1 MLQDFLL
8 SAPITF
14 LSVMATVLMVV
25 DALIKKSSK
34 ITFTISWLTLAIT
47 GVIAAVTIPETLN
60 SFKTVPGFTGT
71 AFDGMISV
79 GSLSAFFDILFCCGG
94 LLTLIAARPFL
105 EREKLEHD
113 EFHSM
118 ILFAVSGMMLIA
130 HSNNLLILFIG
141 VEVMSVCFYVLSGY
155 MRSSVRSVEAALKYF
170 LLGAFATG
178 FIVYGMALIYGAT
191 GSFDYNMIYMASHNE
206 LRFPALM
213 MIGIGLLI
221 IGLSF
226 KAAAFPFHQWA
237 PDVYQGAPTVV
248 TAFMS
253 TAGKVAAF
261 AAFIPVVAIT
271 APAGKEKLQLVLA
284 LISAATMLVGNISAL
299 AQTNIKRMLA
309 YSSVAHAGYLMMGLV
324 AESVRNGVGMMSLR
338 GVNGIMYYL
347 TAYLFMQLGAFVI
360 VSIIEQK
367 GEKNLE
373 ISDYAGLS
381 KRHPVLAALMSIF
394 MLSLAGIPPFA
405 GFFGKYYLF
414 TAAIEAGYTWLT
426 IIAVISSIISVYF
439 YIGLIVKMYFTEPN
453 EEGEMTQGTGIA
465 GITLAISTAAVIIF
479 GLLPSFLLEKI
490 RMLFGN

>member
-178 FIVYGMALIYGAT
+178 FLVYGMALIYGAT

-338 GVNGIMYYL
+338 GVNGMMYYL
-347 TAYLFMQLGAFVI
+347 TA
-360 VSIIEQK
+360 
-367 GEKNLE
+367 
-373 ISDYAGLS
+373 
-381 KRHPVLAALMSIF
+381 
-394 MLSLAGIPPFA
+394 
-405 GFFGKYYLF
+405 
-414 TAAIEAGYTWLT
+414 
-426 IIAVISSIISVYF
+426 
-439 YIGLIVKMYFTEPN
+439 
-453 EEGEMTQGTGIA
+453 
-465 GITLAISTAAVIIF
+465 
-479 GLLPSFLLEKI
+479 
-490 RMLFGN
+490 

>member
-1 MLQDFLL
+1 MQQEFLL
-8 SAPITF
+8 SSPLLF
-14 LSVMATVLMVV
+14 LSIMATALMVI

-34 ITFTISWLTLAIT
+34 VTFTVSWVTLLVTAVLSALTLT
-47 GVIAAVTIPETLN
+47 
-60 SFKTVPGFTGT
+60 SSGT
-71 AFDGMISV
+71 AFNGMITL
-79 GSLSAFFDILFCCGG
+79 GSFGAFFDILFCSAGI
-94 LLTLIAARPFL
+94 LTLLAARPFMQREGL
-105 EREKLEHD
+105 EQD
-113 EFHSM
+113 EFHSLL
-118 ILFAVSGMMLIA
+118 LFSVSGMMLIA
-130 HSNNLLILFIG
+130 HAANMLTLFIG
-141 VEVMSVCFYVLSGY
+141 IEVMSVCFYVLAGY
-155 MRSSVRSVEAALKYF
+155 SRNSVRSVESSLKYF

-178 FIVYGMALIYGAT
+178 FLVYGMALIYGAT
-191 GSFDYNMIYMASHNE
+191 GSMSYSQIFAATTTQPLH
-206 LRFPALM
+206 FPALM

-261 AAFIPVVAIT
+261 SALMPIIAIV
-271 APAGKEKLQLVLA
+271 APAGGMKLQMVLA
-284 LISAATMLVGNISAL
+284 LLSATTMLVGNISAL

-324 AESVRNGVGMMSLR
+324 AESVNDGHSMMSTR
-338 GVNGIMYYL
+338 GINGIMFYL

-360 VSIIEQK
+360 VSVLEK
-367 GEKNLE
+367 SNEKNLE
-373 ISDYAGLS
+373 LADYAGLS
-381 KRHPVLAALMSIF
+381 KRHPVLAALMTMF

-426 IIAVISSIISVYF
+426 IVAVISSIISVYF

-453 EEGEMTQGTGIA
+453 DETQMGGETGLA
-465 GITLAISTAAVIIF
+465 GITLILSSVAVVLL
-479 GLLPSFLLEKI
+479 GLLPAGLLGVMK
-490 RMLFGN
+490 MLFVH

>member
-1 MLQDFLL
+1 MEQDFLL

-14 LSVMATVLMVV
+14 LSIMATVLMVV

-34 ITFTISWLTLAIT
+34 ITFTLSWITLLTTAVISAFTIHSTLALKNNNPTFID
-47 GVIAAVTIPETLN
+47 
-60 SFKTVPGFTGT
+60 T
-71 AFDGMISV
+71 AFYGMITV
-79 GSLSAFFDILFCCGG
+79 GGLGAFFDILFCCGA

-105 EREKLEHD
+105 QREKLEHD
-113 EFHSM
+113 EFHSL
-118 ILFAVSGMMLIA
+118 ILFAVSGMMIIA
-130 HSNNLLILFIG
+130 HANNLLMLFIG
-141 VEVMSVCFYVLSGY
+141 IEIMSVCFYVLSGY
-155 MRSSVRSVEAALKYF
+155 MRTSVRSVEASLKYF

-178 FIVYGMALIYGAT
+178 FLVYGMALIYGAT
-191 GSFDYNMIYMASHNE
+191 GSFDYNQIFMAAQHE

-248 TAFMS
+248 TSFMS
-253 TAGKVAAF
+253 TAGKIAAF
-261 AAFIPVVAIT
+261 SAFMPIIIIVS
-271 APAGKEKLQLVLA
+271 PAGGMKLELILA

-324 AESVRNGVGMMSLR
+324 AISAHHAR
-338 GVNGIMYYL
+338 GVSGIVFYL
-347 TAYLFMQLGAFVI
+347 TAYLFMQLGAFI
-360 VSIIEQK
+360 VVSVLERS

-381 KRHPVLAALMSIF
+381 KRHPILAALMTIF

-414 TAAIEAGYTWLT
+414 TAAIESGYIWLT
-426 IIAVISSIISVYF
+426 IVAVISSIISVYF
-439 YIGLIVKMYFTEPN
+439 YIGLIVKMYFTEPIEQN
-453 EEGEMTQGTGIA
+453 EAPQETGIA
-465 GITLAISTAAVIIF
+465 GITLAVSTAFVIIL
-479 GLLPSFLLEKI
+479 GLLPSSLLEQIKT
-490 RMLFGN
+490 LFGK

>member
-1 MLQDFLL
+1 MQQDFLF

-14 LSVMATVLMVV
+14 LSIMATVLMVV

-34 ITFTISWLTLAIT
+34 ITFTISWLTLGIT
-47 GVIAAVTIPETLN
+47 AVMAAWTLKH
-60 SFKTVPGFTGT
+60 SGT
-71 AFDGMISV
+71 AFDGMITV
-79 GSLSAFFDILFCCGG
+79 GSFGAFFDMLFCCGA
-94 LLTLIAARPFL
+94 LLALLAARPFL
-105 EREKLEHD
+105 QRENLEHD
-113 EFHSM
+113 EFHSL
-118 ILFAVSGMMLIA
+118 ILFAVSGMMIIA
-130 HSNNLLILFIG
+130 HANNLLMLFIG
-141 VEVMSVCFYVLSGY
+141 IEVMSVCFYVLSGY
-155 MRSSVRSVEAALKYF
+155 VRSSVRSVEASLKYF

-178 FIVYGMALIYGAT
+178 FLVYGMALIYGAT
-191 GSFDYNMIYMASHNE
+191 GSFDYNHILIATQNE

-253 TAGKVAAF
+253 TAGKIAAF
-261 AAFIPVVAIT
+261 SALIQIILIV
-271 APAGKEKLQLVLA
+271 APAGGSKLQLVLA

-324 AESVRNGVGMMSLR
+324 AESVQDGNGMFSTR
-338 GVNGIMYYL
+338 GINGIIYYL
-347 TAYLFMQLGAFVI
+347 TAYLFMQLGAFVV
-360 VSIIEQK
+360 VSILERS

-373 ISDYAGLS
+373 ITDYAGLS
-381 KRHPVLAALMSIF
+381 KRHPVLSALMSIF

-453 EEGEMTQGTGIA
+453 ENNEGAHEPGIA
-465 GITLAISTAAVIIF
+465 GITLAVSTAAVVLL
-479 GLLPSFLLEKI
+479 GLLPSGLLNVVK
-490 RMLFGN
+490 MFFGN